1 MDAVVVE
8 EALRSVNETCTV
20 AVLCEI
26 YANYSENKALTAAIL
41 RLLAARSPECRAVA
55 EVAFA
60 ALGVK
65 EFSFCA
71 PADASSS
78 SPFYPSTPSSSS
90 SSELDTKEKAHTAE
104 RKKRQAKALS
114 KLRAKQNTFIER
126 QAKDTKN
133 SEGEDTSAHP
143 STGEKA
149 VKEEGKE
156 EDKDNC
162 DNDSNVCVFCHGNEG
177 TLYWIGYAQS
187 SDLLCRVDEVSKDAL
202 TLSNSKEDVTLR
214 GHGNNV
220 LDFLGRGLRCGTYV
234 QRCKHS
240 AHREC
245 FERYRAADSFRS
257 VGAIDRETLQCICP
271 VCLRLSNVLI
281 PPSLPTTTICGID
294 SDNDDLSFFIP
305 LCYAENREAT
315 IHPDQELFYVVCRS
329 LAYTAASYELAARS
343 TGPLAAYLTPERRG
357 ILAALLTKARSALP
371 LLEDPN
377 TNIPALVAAFVNH
390 SAPAEATA
398 ALGGRTLFS
407 LDTFTVFVAY
417 MATIT
422 AKNPSRADRS
432 FILSLLVAE
441 MCKVRAAASP
451 AGGAEEVTMGQVT
464 VYCMPFLRRVMTLLV
479 AAV

>member
-1 MDAVVVE
+1 MKE
-8 EALRSVNETCTV
+8 EE
-20 AVLCEI
+20 
-26 YANYSENKALTAAIL
+26 
-41 RLLAARSPECRAVA
+41 
-55 EVAFA
+55 
-60 ALGVK
+60 K
-65 EFSFCA
+65 E
-71 PADASSS
+71 
-78 SPFYPSTPSSSS
+78 
-90 SSELDTKEKAHTAE
+90 
-104 RKKRQAKALS
+104 
-114 KLRAKQNTFIER
+114 
-126 QAKDTKN
+126 
-133 SEGEDTSAHP
+133 EGEDS
-143 STGEKA
+143 
-149 VKEEGKE
+149 
-156 EDKDNC
+156 C
-162 DNDSNVCVFCHGNEG
+162 DSDSNVCVFCHGNEG

-202 TLSNSKEDVTLR
+202 TLSNSKEDVPLR

-281 PPSLPTTTICGID
+281 PPPLPTVTTATTTTTTTCSAD

-343 TGPLAAYLTPERRG
+343 TGPLAAYLT
-357 ILAALLTKARSALP
+357 KAWSTLP

-377 TNIPALVAAFVNH
+377 TSIPALVAALVNP

-398 ALGGRTLFS
+398 ALGG
-407 LDTFTVFVAY
+407 
-417 MATIT
+417 
-422 AKNPSRADRS
+422 KNAL
-432 FILSLLVAE
+432 LS
-441 MCKVRAAASP
+441 
-451 AGGAEEVTMGQVT
+451 
-464 VYCMPFLRRVMTLLV
+464 
-479 AAV
+479 